1 MCFSL
6 NRSFSKYTSYSEF
19 VTLLEF
25 DLFFEK
31 IRHMLLQMLPQR
43 YKVRCSK
50 TANDNFQVSRV
61 QAPKNWFQWSDAVN
75 YLNKKIGL
83 KSLLTV
89 LSEHKKR
96 EKSVKYPCR
105 SLARDI
111 LGDPEADSG
120 GKGKTKRAEKN
131 GAKKSKERREERGS
145 HYLPLGLRGWIFLK
159 VSICRHL
166 GNYSVYVQLT
176 QGVWISSENPL

>member
-19 VTLLEF
+19 VTPLEF
-25 DLFFEK
+25 VLFFRK
-31 IRHMLLQMLPQR
+31 DPPYAPLNAATTVQGALQQN
-43 YKVRCSK
+43 SK
-50 TANDNFQVSRV
+50 YRV
-61 QAPKNWFQWSDAVN
+61 QAPMIRCCKLF
-75 YLNKKIGL
+75 KIIKLGL
-83 KSLLTV
+83 TAFLTV

-105 SLARDI
+105 PLARYIENTDEQKFI
-111 LGDPEADSG
+111 
-120 GKGKTKRAEKN
+120 T
-131 GAKKSKERREERGS
+131 
-145 HYLPLGLRGWIFLK
+145 FLK

-176 QGVWISSENPL
+176 QRVWISSENPLYGLNASFIQSVTLSDKMVWQEG

>member
-61 QAPKNWFQWSDAVN
+61 QAPKN
-75 YLNKKIGL
+75 
-83 KSLLTV
+83 
-89 LSEHKKR
+89 
-96 EKSVKYPCR
+96 
-105 SLARDI
+105 
-111 LGDPEADSG
+111 
-120 GKGKTKRAEKN
+120 
-131 GAKKSKERREERGS
+131 
-145 HYLPLGLRGWIFLK
+145 
-159 VSICRHL
+159 
-166 GNYSVYVQLT
+166 
-176 QGVWISSENPL
+176 